1 MSRLCP
7 NGHEVKDNLRF
18 CPICGAE
25 LQEKTM
31 KFCKKCGNERKG
43 TEKFCSKCGTPFE
56 GIPTPSTQNTNHIVQ
71 ASSSSTNLKIILPII
86 IGVIIL
92 ALVGGGWFVYNK
104 YIDTTAAKNA
114 KEQAVGDSIQQ
125 EDNKR
130 EDNYTD
136 LWLNVWGNIGDSS
149 MAELQFEKGAGW
161 YVMSQDAPVDSRR
174 ILKVKSYDK
183 KSGRLVF
190 NAYYKGEYI
199 GILDGIFQ
207 SDKVEVEPGFYNV
220 IQSYSGKFKS
230 VKGVDIVFSFHGD

>member
-1 MSRLCP
+1 MRRCP
-7 NGHEVKDNLRF
+7 NCGALIADDSRF
-18 CPICGAE
+18 CAECGKEVTQGNVCPHCGASVGE
-25 LQEKTM
+25 GDA
-31 KFCKKCGNERKG
+31 FCQNCGKSLNENPSNEPITYEEEQSKSGFKKYLPYIIG
-43 TEKFCSKCGTPFE
+43 
-56 GIPTPSTQNTNHIVQ
+56 
-71 ASSSSTNLKIILPII
+71 AIILVAIC
-86 IGVIIL
+86 
-92 ALVGGGWFVYNK
+92 GGGWFVYNK

-125 EDNKR
+125 KDNKR

-161 YVMSQDAPVDSRR
+161 YVMSQNAPVDSRR